1 GVNWTASRL
10 DQTTFVNDRRS
21 TPPRGPPVRGARA
34 RRRSAASPSPLRRP
48 YRAHGDFRARVDQDG
63 GARSLNGLDQPPGD
77 VQSGGHGVGVAD
89 GQEPVRG
96 GEDPLV
102 AHDAA
107 AGVDEVG
114 VDSGAHVVALDDLR
128 ARVAELLQG
137 VQEVDRPH
145 AAAGVVD
152 HHLDAGALGGQG
164 AGEQAVGGGALAGLL
179 QGGPALGVAFQL
191 RLGVLQLADVA
202 PQPLGALA
210 QIGQDPDELVL
221 PGGGERGVPVERP
234 DLDDD
239 GEAEQ
244 EAQQTHGEL
253 PAPASRSQ
261 QREEPPQARG
271 LLPGPVAVRAGGPV
285 PALVQGPVPV
295 RVLGG
300 AHAPNS
306 FRRMPATLAKIR
318 MPRTT
323 TTPVDSWEPTPSWS
337 PRSTISAAMTV

>member
-1 GVNWTASRL
+1 
-10 DQTTFVNDRRS
+10 
-21 TPPRGPPVRGARA
+21 
-34 RRRSAASPSPLRRP
+34 
-48 YRAHGDFRARVDQDG
+48 
-63 GARSLNGLDQPPGD
+63 
-77 VQSGGHGVGVAD
+77 
-89 GQEPVRG
+89 
-96 GEDPLV
+96 
-102 AHDAA
+102 
-107 AGVDEVG
+107 
-114 VDSGAHVVALDDLR
+114 
-128 ARVAELLQG
+128 
-137 VQEVDRPH
+137 QEVDRPH
-145 AAAGVVD
+145 AAAGVGD

-337 PRSTISAAMTV
+337 PRSTISAAMTVLPTNETTNTFSSKTPSSRARRPPNMASSAATIAIGRYGCSQIGTSGWSKSPSATPISSPIS